1 MNARDEILARL
12 REQAR
17 DVAPPPPWRSR
28 RQFEDLAEQ
37 FTEALTAVKGE
48 VWRAASLEEAFDQV
62 DRVLHEIAAETAV
75 ANQGPPFDAIDLAG
89 RWPEVKWRV
98 AGQSEGELGRGLR
111 DFAVSADIGLSGVD
125 AALAETGTVVVSS
138 GPGRSRLT
146 TLLPPVHLAL
156 APTSSLTSD
165 IFTLV
170 RTSTWLA
177 ARGPVL
183 SEGLEQRSRAGRER
197 EKVGEMP
204 AATTLISGPSKT
216 ADIEQTMAIGVHG
229 PKRFIVVLYDD

>member
-1 MNARDEILARL
+1 MSTRDEILARL

-17 DVAPPPPWRSR
+17 DVSPPPLWRSR
-28 RQFEDLAEQ
+28 RQFEDLAER
-37 FTEALTAVKGE
+37 FREALTAVKGE
-48 VWRAASLEEAFDQV
+48 VWRAASLEEAFGHV
-62 DRVLHEIAAETAV
+62 DRILHEIEAETAV
-75 ANQGPPFDAIDLAG
+75 ANLQPPLDAIDLAG
-89 RWPEVKWRV
+89 RWPEVKWQV
-98 AGQSEGELGRGLR
+98 GGQPDEVPRREART
-111 DFAVSADIGLSGVD
+111 FAASADIGLSGVE
-125 AALAETGTVVVSS
+125 AALAETGTIVVSS

-165 IFTLV
+165 IFTWV
-170 RTSTWLA
+170 KTSTWAA
-177 ARGPVL
+177 ARG
-183 SEGLEQRSRAGRER
+183 GG
-197 EKVGEMP
+197 MP

>member
-1 MNARDEILARL
+1 M
-12 REQAR
+12 
-17 DVAPPPPWRSR
+17 
-28 RQFEDLAEQ
+28 
-37 FTEALTAVKGE
+37 KGE
-48 VWRAASLEEAFDQV
+48 VWRAASLEAALDHV
-62 DRVLHEIAAETAV
+62 DRVLHEIEAETAV
-75 ANQGPPFDAIDLAG
+75 ANLGSPLDAIDLAG

-98 AGQSEGELGRGLR
+98 AGQSEGELPGALR

-165 IFTLV
+165 IF
-170 RTSTWLA
+170 SWLA
-177 ARGPVL
+177 AR
-183 SEGLEQRSRAGRER
+183 E
-197 EKVGEMP
+197 GEMP